1 MKSLKAIQVLAK
13 IGKILSK
20 IIFVFCIVGFC
31 LCVAGIISLAIGL
44 EGLKLG
50 GTTIHGL
57 IESETS
63 MSMESLYGVM
73 AVGAVFCVAE
83 AVLSK
88 FAEIYFRNELAD
100 GTPFTRRSAKE
111 LTRLGILTIAI
122 PMAAAIICSI
132 GVGIASLAYPEIETL
147 PHVGGTSVGLGI
159 MMIIASLF
167 CRYGA
172 ELRGEKPEETPSAE

>member
-31 LCVAGIISLAIGL
+31 LCIAGIVSLALGL
-44 EGLKLG
+44 EGIKLG
-50 GTTIHGL
+50 GTTIHGI
-57 IESETS
+57 IENETS
-63 MSMESLYGVM
+63 MSIKSLYAVI
-73 AVGAVFCVAE
+73 AVGALFCVAE

-100 GTPFTRRSAKE
+100 GTPFTLRGARE

-122 PMAAAIICSI
+122 PMAAAIVCGI
-132 GVGIASLAYPEIETL
+132 GVGIASHVFPELEAI

-172 ELRGEKPEETPSAE
+172 ALRGEKPEETPTAE